1 MSENE
6 PPKRRWRGLPN
17 SRRRELSRK
26 TSGTK
31 LWIADRMVVEEI
43 ARKEHTTPAE
53 VLRDIVHEWT
63 AKKRLS
69 GLTADTQELA
79 GPVRKMH
86 EQLLAEKL
94 APVNTALASIIELLK
109 TRSEPAPSSNSDTAV
124 APSDHPDSALLALLE
139 RLADERETAGK
150 HLAELRAFA
159 AAHYMLSGQQFSVAW
174 ANLDFILRFTAE
186 PLLRNDPA
194 HTKDSF
200 QASLIHRDDA
210 RKEGLQMV
218 EQMSL
223 AFHYPQ
229 EYKLVLVNP
238 PDDDV

>member
-1 MSENE
+1 
-6 PPKRRWRGLPN
+6 
-17 SRRRELSRK
+17 
-26 TSGTK
+26 
-31 LWIADRMVVEEI
+31 MVVEEI

-79 GPVRKMH
+79 GPIRKMH
-86 EQLLAEKL
+86 EQLLAEQL
-94 APVNTALASIIELLK
+94 APVKTALATIMDLFK
-109 TRSEPAPSSNSDTAV
+109 TRPIPALTVDSQTATAPSAYRDSN
-124 APSDHPDSALLALLE
+124 LLPLLQ
-139 RLADERETAGK
+139 RLANELGTTREQLTQLK
-150 HLAELRAFA
+150 AFA
-159 AAHYMLSGQQFSVAW
+159 AAHYMLSGQHFSVAW
-174 ANLDFILRFTAE
+174 ANLDFILRYMAE

-194 HTKDSF
+194 HTQDSF
-200 QASLIHRDDA
+200 QASLIDRDDA